1 MHYHLKE
8 TLKRIF
14 NTGWLNFVRNSYVS
28 FGTTGVMTLVLLL
41 FAGLMSLN
49 FLSTKVVE
57 GLQDKVDVSAYFKS
71 SASEEEVASVKID
84 LEKNQ
89 LVKNVLYISKDQ
101 ALADFKK
108 RHAGDPLIQESLAEL
123 DENPL
128 QASLNIKANNPDTYA
143 EIVKFLEANKFR
155 SLIDKINYYE
165 NEAVIKRVEGISG
178 GIKTWG
184 LIATL
189 LLALIA
195 ILVTFNTIRLTIFN
209 QKQEIEIMRLVGGSN
224 WHVKA
229 PYLVEGAIY
238 GVFAA
243 VIAGALFYP
252 IAYFLSPKI
261 SILIPGVSL
270 IGYFGS
276 NFFSFIF
283 LLLLVGVLIGVASS
297 YIAIR
302 KFLKV

>member
-108 RHAGDPLIQESLAEL
+108 GML
-123 DENPL
+123 
-128 QASLNIKANNPDTYA
+128 
-143 EIVKFLEANKFR
+143 
-155 SLIDKINYYE
+155 
-165 NEAVIKRVEGISG
+165 
-178 GIKTWG
+178 
-184 LIATL
+184 
-189 LLALIA
+189 
-195 ILVTFNTIRLTIFN
+195 
-209 QKQEIEIMRLVGGSN
+209 
-224 WHVKA
+224 
-229 PYLVEGAIY
+229 
-238 GVFAA
+238 
-243 VIAGALFYP
+243 
-252 IAYFLSPKI
+252 
-261 SILIPGVSL
+261 
-270 IGYFGS
+270 
-276 NFFSFIF
+276 
-283 LLLLVGVLIGVASS
+283 
-297 YIAIR
+297 AIR
-302 KFLKV
+302 

>member
-57 GLQDKVDVSAYFKS
+57 GLQDKVDVSACFKS

-155 SLIDKINYYE
+155 S
-165 NEAVIKRVEGISG
+165 
-178 GIKTWG
+178 